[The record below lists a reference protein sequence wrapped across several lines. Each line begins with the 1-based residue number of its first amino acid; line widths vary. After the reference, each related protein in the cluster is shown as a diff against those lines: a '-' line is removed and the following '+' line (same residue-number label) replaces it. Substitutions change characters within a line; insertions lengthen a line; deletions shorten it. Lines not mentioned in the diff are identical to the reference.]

1 MPFIRH
7 ARAGDVDRLT
17 EIGLAAWQSAIAGLA
32 DGKRMRHVAES
43 SFFRFLSDNWLSALL
58 VEAEGS
64 VRGWVARE
72 HFDNAISDLW
82 IEPAAQDRG
91 LGALLLGEIER
102 RIVAD
107 GFDVA
112 TTKTHAR
119 NDRAV
124 TFFRNRGY
132 GVSWLSTAY
141 APQLDGDVEFIGLS
155 KVLIAQ
161 DEKR

>member
-1 MPFIRH
+1 MPAIRH
-7 ARAGDVDRLT
+7 TRARDVDRLT
-17 EIGLAAWQSAIAGLA
+17 AIGLAAWQSAIAGLA
-32 DGKRMRHVAES
+32 DGERMRRVAEA
-43 SFFRFLSDNWLSALL
+43 SFFRFLSDHWLSVLL
-58 VEAEGS
+58 IEAEGGI
-64 VRGWVARE
+64 RGWVARE
-72 HFDNAISDLW
+72 DFDNAISDLW
-82 IEPAAQDRG
+82 IEPGVQGRG

-141 APQLDGDVEFIGLS
+141 APQLDSDVEFIGLS
-155 KVLIAQ
+155 KVLTEQ
-161 DEKR
+161 D

>member
-1 MPFIRH
+1 MPAVRH

-17 EIGLAAWQSAIAGLA
+17 AIGLAAWQSAIAGLA
-32 DGKRMRHVAES
+32 DGERMRRVAEA
-43 SFFRFLSDNWLSALL
+43 SFFRFLSDHWLSVLL
-58 VEAEGS
+58 IEAEGGI
-64 VRGWVARE
+64 RGWVARE
-72 HFDNAISDLW
+72 DFDNVISDLW
-82 IEPAAQDRG
+82 IEPAVQGRG

-132 GVSWLSTAY
+132 GVSWLSIAY

-155 KVLIAQ
+155 KVLTEQ
-161 DEKR
+161 D

>member
-1 MPFIRH
+1 MPAIRH
-7 ARAGDVDRLT
+7 TRARDVDRLT
-17 EIGLAAWQSAIAGLA
+17 AIGLAAWQSAIAGLA
-32 DGKRMRHVAES
+32 DGERTRRVAEA
-43 SFFRFLSDNWLSALL
+43 SFFRFLSDHWFHVLL
-58 VEAEGS
+58 IEAEGGI
-64 VRGWVARE
+64 RGWVARE
-72 HFDNAISDLW
+72 DFDNAISDLW
-82 IEPAAQDRG
+82 IEPGVQGRG

-141 APQLDGDVEFIGLS
+141 APQLDSDVEFIGLS
-155 KVLIAQ
+155 KVLTEQ
-161 DEKR
+161 D